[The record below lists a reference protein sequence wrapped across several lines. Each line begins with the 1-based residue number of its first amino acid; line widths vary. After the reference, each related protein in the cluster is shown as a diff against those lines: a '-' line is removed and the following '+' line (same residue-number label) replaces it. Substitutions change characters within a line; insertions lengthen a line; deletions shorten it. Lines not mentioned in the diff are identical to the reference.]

1 MDDDESGLISFTE
14 FAGMVREE
22 LLLGPKELPE
32 KELKAAWL
40 ALDNDGSGR
49 LTAGEFGAFMQRC
62 GRGKSNEEKAALRRE
77 QLVLANQRASQEVRA
92 VREKLLDRDI
102 ASSMSGE
109 PPASD
114 EEVCPPLFPK
124 HVPALCVP
132 SPFVTAALRVPSL
145 QPCQPAGLRLQV
157 RALAEMLSDTMHQL
171 FSVVH
176 NGVPAKV
183 SWFRLCAAA
192 ATARCAAAD
201 PAMPMRLICF
211 VWLRTGSSTWMT
223 MRLV

>member
-102 ASSMSGE
+102 VSSMSGE

-124 HVPALCVP
+124 HVPALC
-132 SPFVTAALRVPSL
+132 VPSL

-201 PAMPMRLICF
+201 LPCQCASSALF
-211 VWLRTGSSTWMT
+211 GSAQ
-223 MRLV
+223 VQAHG